1 MIWEE
6 VLMKPVRL
14 EIVTRVL
21 TTFDHCSHCEIIFDQ
36 AEINRKFHQRDL
48 NEYPPDLAEEFLR
61 LSDWIKELSRLY
73 RHRLLIRLID
83 VQSPLGIYKAL
94 RHRIRTYPAFIIN
107 GKEKYT
113 GWDREHLE
121 QLLDQNIRT
130 DLSQGRK
137 VQPSLT

>member
-1 MIWEE
+1 MIWKE

-48 NEYPPDLAEEFLR
+48 NEYPPDLAEEFVR

-113 GWDREHLE
+113 GWDRERLE

-130 DLSQGRK
+130 DLSRGRK
-137 VQPSLT
+137 VQHSLT